1 MVFASVAST
10 CGLSV
15 EVAPPPSVAQSVVNA
30 PDIWVFPE
38 STVTMVMDK
47 RSTSPTFSL
56 PAGTT
61 VKSYFVH
68 PRNLTGDALEG
79 DVVFEEAVLG
89 IIQINRRFNSSDSI
103 FGAPATPYPS
113 ETGGGGTFLRG

>member
-1 MVFASVAST
+1 MQAWRPPAGSV
-10 CGLSV
+10 V

-68 PRNLTGDALEG
+68 PRNLTGDALKG

>member
-1 MVFASVAST
+1 
-10 CGLSV
+10 
-15 EVAPPPSVAQSVVNA
+15 
-30 PDIWVFPE
+30 
-38 STVTMVMDK
+38 MVMDK

-113 ETGGGGTFLRG
+113 ETGGGGAFLRG